1 MKYTPEDDP
10 DYNDLKAALEKVSAV
25 VNVVNKKK
33 AETENLQMLLEI
45 QGQIAGAQVSALFP
59 FLLLY
64 LPPQM
69 LLFDFLLDLF
79 RNSI

>member
-45 QGQIAGAQVSALFP
+45 QGQIAGAQVSTLPSPSSSPPPTPKSLIEFVLG
-59 FLLLY
+59 FL
-64 LPPQM
+64 
-69 LLFDFLLDLF
+69 
-79 RNSI
+79 